1 MTVKGMAAPDRLT
14 PAFGP
19 WGDVGHHLLHAD
31 DTSWPVSRRVDQR
44 SRFGSWRRRQS
55 AILSEHWTRRWR
67 ARSQDLWQ
75 RHHGDRR
82 PSSSNLIGDNRTQ
95 IHSLSSKQVFCL
107 VLEVFCRGIM
117 DNFLHHNKN
126 NNKRLINSTASFRH
140 VARTRHQEW
149 TIDIGGRD
157 RRVAKHHCDVTRLG
171 HGCLCPCPLRLQ
183 PLVTPSQVTGDGSH

>member
-14 PAFGP
+14 PAFDP

-31 DTSWPVSRRVDQR
+31 DASWPVSRRVDQR
-44 SRFGSWRRRQS
+44 SRFGSWRRWQS
-55 AILSEHWTRRWR
+55 AILSEHWTR
-67 ARSQDLWQ
+67 
-75 RHHGDRR
+75 
-82 PSSSNLIGDNRTQ
+82 